1 MLLSKSCEYAIRAAV
16 HVGYKTLTK
25 EKTGISEVAEAIGA
39 PVHFTARIL
48 QGLSRKRVISSSKGP
63 HGGFY
68 IENSAKVY
76 LIDIIR
82 AIEGDGLFNAC
93 ILGLKNCSDTKPCPV
108 HDEIKAVRTQL
119 LLEFNKKSL
128 RDLVSDYHQNKF
140 VLK

>member
-16 HVGYKTLTK
+16 YVGYKTLNK
-25 EKTGISEVAEAIGA
+25 ERTGISEVAEAISV
-39 PVHFTARIL
+39 PVYFTARIL

-63 HGGFY
+63 RGGFY
-68 IENSAKVY
+68 IENSANVY

-82 AIEGDGLFNAC
+82 AIDGDRLFKAC
-93 ILGLKNCSDTKPCPV
+93 TLGLKNCSDTKPCPV
-108 HDEIKAVRTQL
+108 HDEIKTIRTQL

-128 RDLVSDYHQNKF
+128 RYLVGDYQQNKY